1 MICLH
6 SYKQQFTVAFSFQ
19 IKIKSQNFKSH
30 DFARFEKNCSFLP
43 SIAPFYRIFKK
54 LSHINPYIFN
64 FYVIL
69 AFKRRKKLSQISCQK
84 HFPIRNLRRGVGGGG
99 NMIRLKYP
107 GADRVKGA
115 QRNLVIPGIPKAE
128 IDSYVDQVK
137 PHIKAFIEDQLKRM
151 QPTKV
156 FATLCVRQKKP
167 VKSVITLDLEYV
179 KDNQNIECNT
189 GDNFTQE

>member
-1 MICLH
+1 
-6 SYKQQFTVAFSFQ
+6 
-19 IKIKSQNFKSH
+19 
-30 DFARFEKNCSFLP
+30 
-43 SIAPFYRIFKK
+43 
-54 LSHINPYIFN
+54 
-64 FYVIL
+64 
-69 AFKRRKKLSQISCQK
+69 
-84 HFPIRNLRRGVGGGG
+84 
-99 NMIRLKYP
+99 MIRLKYP

-137 PHIKAFIEDQLKRM
+137 PHIKAFIDDQLKRM